1 MKKKGSSILSII
13 LLFIIGLAILLYP
26 SFSNWWNERRAQSL
40 ITEYDEVIQT
50 IDTSTIDEIREK
62 AHLYNKSLIGTLLP
76 DAFAEEE
83 ANSPNPLYETIL
95 NPAGTGYMG
104 TIEIPVINVTLPIYH
119 YTTEEVLQTNTGHLA
134 GSSVPVGGEST
145 HSVLSAHRGL
155 PSAKLFTDL
164 DRVYEGDIFYIHVL
178 GDTLA
183 YVVDQINVVEPT
195 ETDGLSIEIGED
207 LVTLITCTPYAVNSH
222 RLLVRGHRVP
232 YTPEQYAQESN
243 KITIDRIDKWLIV
256 FRVLSVVAGIG
267 IAFII
272 MFIRNKRANKKNI
285 ENKKLEDRS
294 QYEQDS

>member
-83 ANSPNPLYETIL
+83 ANSPNPLYEMIL

-104 TIEIPVINVTLPIYH
+104 TIEIPVIDVRLPIFH
-119 YTTEEVLQTNTGHLA
+119 YTTEEVLLNNTGHLA

-178 GDTLA
+178 GETLA
-183 YVVDQINVVEPT
+183 YEVDNIKVVEPT
-195 ETDGLSIEIGED
+195 NTDGLSIITGED

-222 RLLVRGHRVP
+222 RLLVRGRRIP
-232 YTPEQYAQESN
+232 YSVEQYTQETN
-243 KITIDRIDKWLIV
+243 KISIDRIDKWLVV
-256 FRVLSVVAGIG
+256 FRILSVVAGVG
-267 IAFII
+267 IAFLI
-272 MFIRNKRANKKNI
+272 MYVRNKRNQEKI
-285 ENKKLEDRS
+285 VDENKGVQNE
-294 QYEQDS
+294 

>member
-1 MKKKGSSILSII
+1 MKKKSSSILSII
-13 LLFIIGLAILLYP
+13 ALFIIGLAVLLYP

-40 ITEYDEVIQT
+40 IVEQEEVIRE
-50 IDTSTIDEIREK
+50 IDTSQLDEIREK
-62 AHLYNKSLIGTLLP
+62 AHLYNRSLIGTLLP

-83 ANSPNPLYETIL
+83 ANSPNPVYETIL

-119 YTTEEVLQTNTGHLA
+119 YTTEEVLLNNTGHLA

-145 HSVLSAHRGL
+145 HTVLSAHRGL

-183 YVVDQINVVEPT
+183 YMVDQINVVEPT

-207 LVTLITCTPYAVNSH
+207 LATLITCTPYAVNSH

-232 YTPEQYAQESN
+232 YTPEQYTEESN

-256 FRVLSVVAGIG
+256 FRALSIVAGVG
-267 IAFII
+267 IAFLI
-272 MFIRNKRANKKNI
+272 MFIRNKRSEKKIKNI
-285 ENKKLEDRS
+285 EEKRS